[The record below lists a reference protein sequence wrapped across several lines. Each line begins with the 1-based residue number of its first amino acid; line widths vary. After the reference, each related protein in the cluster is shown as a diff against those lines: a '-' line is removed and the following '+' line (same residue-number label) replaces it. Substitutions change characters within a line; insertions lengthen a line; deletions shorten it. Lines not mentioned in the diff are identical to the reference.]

1 MSSEPLLSVVVP
13 MYNESA
19 VINAF
24 FEVVLPI
31 LESVTPNWEIIAV
44 DDGSKDDTYTQLI
57 GYSTRDP
64 RIKLI
69 RFSRNFGK
77 EQAVT
82 AGLDHANGKATVL
95 LDADLQDPPS
105 LIPEMVA
112 KWKEGYE
119 VVLGQR
125 QKRNE
130 PWVKT
135 APAALFYWLIN
146 HLSSAPVPANTG
158 DFRLMD
164 KKVVTVVRRLKE
176 RTRFMRGVLGWG
188 GFKTYLIP
196 FDRPPRKAGVPP
208 MTVRKLIVVAM
219 DGIVSVSNA
228 PLRLASVL
236 GLLICP
242 VAFLSLISGASFWVA
257 LLFLLM
263 GLQFLCLGIL
273 GEYVAR
279 IYREVRQQPIY
290 SVAETVGLPA
300 SVLDA

>member
-1 MSSEPLLSVVVP
+1 MAEPLLSVVVP

-19 VINAF
+19 VIDAF
-24 FEVVLPI
+24 FEAVIPVLK
-31 LESVTPNWEIIAV
+31 SVTEDWEIVAV
-44 DDGSKDDTYTQLI
+44 DDGSKDDTFAKLLSYHRNN
-57 GYSTRDP
+57 S
-64 RIKLI
+64 RIKI
-69 RFSRNFGK
+69 VRFSRNFGK
-77 EQAVT
+77 EQAMT
-82 AGLDHANGKATVL
+82 AGLDHVSGKATIL

-125 QKRNE
+125 RKRNE

-135 APAALFYWLIN
+135 APAHLFYWLIN

-164 KKVVTVVRRLKE
+164 RKVVQTVRRLKE

-188 GFKTYLIP
+188 GFSTYLVP

-208 MTVRKLIVVAM
+208 QTFRKLVMVAI
-219 DGIVSVSNA
+219 DGIISVSNA
-228 PLRLASVL
+228 PLRLATFMGVA
-236 GLLICP
+236 ICP
-242 VAFLSLISGASFWVA
+242 IAFISLVSGASFWVA

-263 GLQFLCLGIL
+263 GLQFLCIGIL

-279 IYREVRQQPIY
+279 IYLETRQQPIY
-290 SVAETVGLPA
+290 SVAETLGIQSTVPGA
-300 SVLDA
+300 